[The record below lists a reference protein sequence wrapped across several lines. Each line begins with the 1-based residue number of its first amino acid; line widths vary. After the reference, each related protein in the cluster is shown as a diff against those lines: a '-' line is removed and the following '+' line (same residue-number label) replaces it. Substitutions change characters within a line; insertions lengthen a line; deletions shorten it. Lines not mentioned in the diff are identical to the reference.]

1 LDLTYNTRYKDAR
14 LPEAY
19 ERLILDVF
27 VGSQMHFVRS
37 DELAEAWRIFTPLLH
52 TIEDQK
58 PQPIPYKYGSRG
70 PAEADAMAEQN
81 NSSTPAYTSGQRQ
94 SARSSSG
101 VEHVQKNDKVPII
114 SVHDQQK
121 RNCCLLPLALN

>member
-1 LDLTYNTRYKDAR
+1 MTKTPGMSFNLQETELDLTYKSRYEHLSKMLIVSKKNLRYKDAR

-52 TIEDQK
+52 TIEKEK
-58 PQPIPYKYGSRG
+58 PDPIPVINTSILFMISEYWSSVS
-70 PAEADAMAEQN
+70 N
-81 NSSTPAYTSGQRQ
+81 NGTNPGLRVT
-94 SARSSSG
+94 
-101 VEHVQKNDKVPII
+101 
-114 SVHDQQK
+114 
-121 RNCCLLPLALN
+121 

>member
-1 LDLTYNTRYKDAR
+1 MTKTPGMSFNLQETELDLTYKSRYEHLSKMLIVSKKNLRYKDAR

-52 TIEDQK
+52 TIENEK
-58 PQPIPYKYGSRG
+58 PDPIPVINTSILFMISEYWSSVSNKGT
-70 PAEADAMAEQN
+70 
-81 NSSTPAYTSGQRQ
+81 NSELRVT
-94 SARSSSG
+94 
-101 VEHVQKNDKVPII
+101 
-114 SVHDQQK
+114 
-121 RNCCLLPLALN
+121 